1 MDVRAKART
10 YLRSN
15 GKNGRQQVPRFARN
29 DRQKSKGN
37 SNGKR
42 RSRSLRDDSQKGNDK
57 YNGSG
62 KCNDTSSGN
71 CNGSQSTVFWGTMI
85 TRSKSVESSTIAVR
99 TTSATYDVEI
109 GAGLVA
115 LVGARV
121 DALLAGGIAAGKQR
135 AFLVTSPEIDRLWGE
150 QLAGGFPAPL
160 TKLMVPAG
168 EEYKRLAT
176 VERLAEELAGHGAD
190 RDSILIAFGG
200 GVIGDMTGFVAAM
213 YMRGIRYVGVP
224 TTLLA
229 QVDSS
234 LGGKT
239 GVNLAA
245 GKNLVGAFHHPL
257 AVYADTATLETLP
270 AAELRAGLQ
279 ESVKAGI
286 IRDQALFEMLE
297 AESAGLLA
305 GSEGIQGSL
314 HSGAKNAPPVEMT
327 NSFSVK
333 RDALLTRVVAASVR
347 VKADVVNADERE
359 MGVRMIL
366 NLGHTLGHAI
376 EAATEYKQLLHGEAV
391 AWGMI
396 AAVGIAAKRGTVSS
410 AEAERMER
418 VIRAYG
424 PMHGFIADAGEL
436 VALTAKDKKNRSGAR
451 SFVLPVGIGDAV
463 VVKDVSEAE
472 LMDAAT
478 AMAAEA
484 AGFAK
489 AAGVSA

>member
-1 MDVRAKART
+1 MAVQLGLQPQ
-10 YLRSN
+10 LRRL
-15 GKNGRQQVPRFARN
+15 RQPQ
-29 DRQKSKGN
+29 
-37 SNGKR
+37 R
-42 RSRSLRDDSQKGNDK
+42 RSQ
-57 YNGSG
+57 
-62 KCNDTSSGN
+62 
-71 CNGSQSTVFWGTMI
+71 QSTVFWKTM
-85 TRSKSVESSTIAVR
+85 TTPSKTVETASRSDESTTIAVR
-99 TTSATYDVEI
+99 TSSVTYDVEI
-109 GAGLVA
+109 GAGLA
-115 LVGARV
+115 GLVGERV
-121 DALLAGGIAAGKQR
+121 DSLLAGGIAAGRQR
-135 AFLVTSPEIDRLWGE
+135 AFVVTSPEIDRLWGAKLE
-150 QLAGGFPAPL
+150 CGFPAGIRKL

-168 EEYKRLAT
+168 EEHKRLAT

-190 RDSILIAFGG
+190 RDSVLIAFGG
-200 GVIGDMTGFVAAM
+200 GVIGDMTGFLAAM

-257 AVYADTATLETLP
+257 AVYADTAVLETLP

-286 IRDQALFEMLE
+286 IRDRGLFEMLE
-297 AESAGLLA
+297 RESAAVLGGDRA
-305 GSEGIQGSL
+305 
-314 HSGAKNAPPVEMT
+314 A
-327 NSFSVK
+327 
-333 RDALLTRVVAASVR
+333 LTRVVAASVR

-376 EAATEYKQLLHGEAV
+376 EAATGYKQLLHGEAV

-396 AAVGIAAKRGTVSS
+396 AAVGIALRRGTVSA

-418 VIRAYG
+418 VIRMYG
-424 PMHGFIADAGEL
+424 PMRGFTAEAAEL

-472 LMDAAT
+472 LMVAA
-478 AMAAEA
+478 AGIVAEA
-484 AGFAK
+484 AGIVAE
-489 AAGVSA
+489 AGGVSA

>member
-1 MDVRAKART
+1 MTSAAANTVIDVRT
-10 YLRSN
+10 
-15 GKNGRQQVPRFARN
+15 P
-29 DRQKSKGN
+29 
-37 SNGKR
+37 
-42 RSRSLRDDSQKGNDK
+42 
-57 YNGSG
+57 
-62 KCNDTSSGN
+62 
-71 CNGSQSTVFWGTMI
+71 
-85 TRSKSVESSTIAVR
+85 
-99 TTSATYDVEI
+99 SANYEVEI
-109 GAGLVA
+109 GAGLVE
-115 LVGARV
+115 LVGARL
-121 DALLAGGIAAGKQR
+121 DALLGGGLRAGKQR
-135 AFLVTSPEIDRLWGE
+135 AFVVTSPEIDRLWGA
-150 QLAGGFPAPL
+150 QLESGFHPIGQKTPAGGPDFPAPL
-160 TKLMVPAG
+160 TRLMVPAG
-168 EEYKRLAT
+168 EEHKRLST

-190 RDSILIAFGG
+190 RDSVLVALGG
-200 GVIGDMTGFVAAM
+200 GVIGDMTGFLAAM

-257 AVYADTATLETLP
+257 AVYADTATLGTLP

-286 IRDQALFEMLE
+286 IRDRELFDFLD
-297 AESAGLLA
+297 AESAAVLA
-305 GSEGIQGSL
+305 GHGE
-314 HSGAKNAPPVEMT
+314 A
-327 NSFSVK
+327 
-333 RDALLTRVVAASVR
+333 LTRVVAASVR

-376 EAATEYKQLLHGEAV
+376 EAATGYKQLLHGEAV

-396 AAVGIAAKRGTVSS
+396 AAVGIAAKRGTVSV

-424 PMHGFIADAGEL
+424 PLRGFTADAGEL

-463 VVKDVSEAE
+463 VVKDVSETE
-472 LMDAAT
+472 LLEAA
-478 AMAAEA
+478 AGIVAEA
-484 AGFAK
+484 K
-489 AAGVSA
+489 GVGA